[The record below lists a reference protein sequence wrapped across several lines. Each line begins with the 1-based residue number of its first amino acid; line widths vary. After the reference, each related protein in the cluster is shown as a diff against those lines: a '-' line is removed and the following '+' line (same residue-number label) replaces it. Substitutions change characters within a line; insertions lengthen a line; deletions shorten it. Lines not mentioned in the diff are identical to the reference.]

1 MRMIEVDK
9 ELMESDVVVVIEV
22 GTTAVEVA
30 EALGYG
36 LSQVSAYKVGIFR
49 GGRSSL
55 GWPRTKGLKYWC
67 WDLTEKG

>member
-1 MRMIEVDK
+1 MHDSVDK
-9 ELMESDVVVVIEV
+9 ELMESEVVVVIEV

-36 LSQVSAYKVGIFR
+36 LSQVCAYKVGIFQ
-49 GGRSSL
+49 GGRSLL
-55 GWPRTKGLKYWC
+55 GWPRMKGLKYWC